1 MAGTIGSDSQRSGP
15 PDPQSGGG
23 NTTYDGTYVS
33 VDSPSQAT
41 VVIRNGRIVSFKE
54 EAAGGC
60 ELAIQA
66 DFVISPPTG
75 EFSGNYTGS
84 VSSGPAWCVPT
95 NGTMSGRV
103 DGAQM
108 TMTYTNATSGASF
121 NLQLVRFIAAFI
133 GAPGLGS
140 CFHPDRTPPLVER
153 VGSGGLVG

>member
-1 MAGTIGSDSQRSGP
+1 MKPNPRGTPWPGYNPGAVVIVQPAKTVITVFMLVDIYTGATFERVAGTIGSDSQRSGP

-95 NGTMSGRV
+95 NGTMWG
-103 DGAQM
+103 
-108 TMTYTNATSGASF
+108 
-121 NLQLVRFIAAFI
+121 
-133 GAPGLGS
+133 
-140 CFHPDRTPPLVER
+140 E
-153 VGSGGLVG
+153 